1 MRLTTLAVAALIV
14 GTPAYAQEPDAKQI
28 AQERRQAEKDVPQ
41 LADVLQL
48 KPGMTVADVGVGG
61 GAFTVVFGK
70 WIGSGHVYATDITES
85 ALRTTR
91 EYAKKEGL
99 TNVTVIEGGADRTN
113 LPAACC
119 DALFMRDVY
128 HHVTAVEAFNKS
140 LYESLKPGGR
150 LAILDFRPR
159 PGSKVFPGVPE
170 NRGGHGIAPNLI
182 EDELKAAGFIHV
194 QHGRELASGRKDRI
208 VPGVVHKAIDA
219 EFAIDA
225 NRTSVRFF
233 VAFEPS
239 RLKPV

>member
-1 MRLTTLAVAALIV
+1 MASGSSSESTLSV
-14 GTPAYAQEPDAKQI
+14 GSA
-28 AQERRQAEKDVPQ
+28 RR
-41 LADVLQL
+41 
-48 KPGMTVADVGVGG
+48 
-61 GAFTVVFGK
+61 
-70 WIGSGHVYATDITES
+70 

-113 LPAACC
+113 LPSACC

-150 LAILDFRPR
+150 LAILDFRPS

-194 QHGRELASGRKDRI
+194 
-208 VPGVVHKAIDA
+208 
-219 EFAIDA
+219 
-225 NRTSVRFF
+225 RTVENWPQDEKTVLFLVLF
-233 VAFEPS
+233 T
-239 RLKPV
+239 KP

>member
-1 MRLTTLAVAALIV
+1 MRLATLAVAALFV
-14 GTPAYAQEPDAKQI
+14 VTPAYAQEPDAKQI

-70 WIGSGHVYATDITES
+70 WIGSGHVYGTDITED
-85 ALRTTR
+85 ALRRTR
-91 EYAKKEGL
+91 EYVKREGL

-140 LYESLKPGGR
+140 LYASLKAGGR

-170 NRGGHGIAPNLI
+170 NR
-182 EDELKAAGFIHV
+182 
-194 QHGRELASGRKDRI
+194 
-208 VPGVVHKAIDA
+208 
-219 EFAIDA
+219 FAH
-225 NRTSVRFF
+225 F
-233 VAFEPS
+233 
-239 RLKPV
+239 RL